1 MGLWYDRLF
10 EMNPI
15 VLVSKIV
22 GLVINFKVR
31 LIPNMIFVI
40 CNIWVILRRNVIY
53 LHSKNPDLDQLSF
66 QLPDMMSLG
75 ELQISF

>member
-53 LHSKNPDLDQLSF
+53 LYSKNPDLDQLSF